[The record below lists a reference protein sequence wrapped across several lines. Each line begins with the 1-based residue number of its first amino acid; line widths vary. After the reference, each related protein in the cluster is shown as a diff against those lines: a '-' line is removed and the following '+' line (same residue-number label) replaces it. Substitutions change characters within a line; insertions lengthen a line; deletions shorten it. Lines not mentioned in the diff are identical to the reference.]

1 MGVAKYQGRG
11 VMHLDKVLKDFLTEH
26 SHTLIELNLYRNFV
40 THISSM
46 QQASLISMDTMLYCA
61 NAMQEVMKVLSET
74 KTVIGQVWKE
84 QRNKQVEENM
94 KKLELEKM
102 SRKNAKS
109 VSPSRKSK
117 SSTRGRLN
125 SNLPGSSLSACRSP
139 SRGTPLSPSRPS
151 SISRGRRP
159 ANRAVNVQKSLSFD
173 PNNSNE
179 MSTQKFNEATP
190 VKQRPHRSSPRKST
204 STPSSSSLD
213 LRLSDSTETGSS
225 DSFHSTKEQE
235 LATFLNNFPNAD
247 PTVSSTPTDCN
258 PKSSSHLAA
267 IFPDIDLDP
276 LQQPAAVKPANTV
289 ETLDLSSMIHALTE
303 DPDSDSE
310 DELYFSPCAS
320 PTAPAEESSDTIK
333 EPRFLLPV
341 YVRPRIEKD
350 YKKLQ
355 ETEYERV
362 RAVAREK
369 KDSKKVVV
377 LYIDDSMIEKVKS
390 LPNYIHYNY
399 NRTAHVM
406 LEPLP
411 SPSLP
416 SEPRRKRA
424 GSCDKS
430 ERSTPDL
437 EVSFPLI
444 DGSPRT
450 SYTSSPNSTNSCNSS
465 FQHCSGGKYGK
476 KRKLRLNGDSAKHT
490 QLVEQLE
497 KSAQFVKEVKSGI
510 MRQATPTQDLMD
522 I

>member
-1 MGVAKYQGRG
+1 
-11 VMHLDKVLKDFLTEH
+11 
-26 SHTLIELNLYRNFV
+26 
-40 THISSM
+40 M

-117 SSTRGRLN
+117 TSTRGRLN

-341 YVRPRIEKD
+341 YVRP
-350 YKKLQ
+350 
-355 ETEYERV
+355 
-362 RAVAREK
+362 
-369 KDSKKVVV
+369 
-377 LYIDDSMIEKVKS
+377 MIEKVKS

>member
-1 MGVAKYQGRG
+1 
-11 VMHLDKVLKDFLTEH
+11 
-26 SHTLIELNLYRNFV
+26 
-40 THISSM
+40 M

-213 LRLSDSTETGSS
+213 LRLSDST
-225 DSFHSTKEQE
+225 
-235 LATFLNNFPNAD
+235 
-247 PTVSSTPTDCN
+247 VSSTPTDCN

-310 DELYFSPCAS
+310 DELYFNPCAS

-369 KDSKKVVV
+369 KDSKKVV